1 MSSWLKKLYTRSSA
15 IWRYFLLPVLITLG
29 LACGSVDEE
38 AEANRRFVEAVA
50 LLEASKSEPAAPAK
64 LSLLEQAET
73 TLQTIITRYPSTTL
87 AVKLAS
93 GQQIGNVSLATVAT
107 AVEAARGPAC
117 QVAPTSTCVIAQA
130 LALAQTLDE
139 YQRSRALDHIT
150 ERLTDIALV
159 QAQAGDRAKAQKTI
173 TQALAL
179 APTLTNKGRRAV
191 VLANI
196 ALAQAQ
202 AGDRAAAQAAV
213 AQALELAQTLTDAGE
228 RGGALAVIALAQAQ
242 AGDRAEAQATI
253 AQALALAQTLG
264 EKDRVG
270 VLACVAPAQA
280 QVGDRAKAQEATSRA
295 LAFVQ
300 TLDDEERGRTLL
312 IILWAHLKAGD
323 AVQALAL
330 TQAFIDEEPRAGLLA
345 LIAQVQAQTGNRAGA
360 RETVSKA
367 LTLARALDEKDRAW
381 DLAHIAPALAQAGDH
396 AEARA
401 TIAQVL
407 ALTQT
412 FTGEGSRAVAL
423 AHIAQAQAYTGE
435 GVQALALAQTIT
447 LEGLR
452 VRALADIALALARV
466 AASDAQGTAF
476 WNWVS
481 SF

>member
-1 MSSWLKKLYTRSSA
+1 MLKYL
-15 IWRYFLLPVLITLG
+15 LLPALIILG
-29 LACGSVDEE
+29 LECGPVDEE
-38 AEANRRFVEAVA
+38 AEANKRFVEAVA
-50 LLEASKSEPAAPAK
+50 LLETAEGESAAPTRLA
-64 LSLLEQAET
+64 LLEQAET

-93 GQQIGNVSLATVAT
+93 GQQIGNVSLATVAM

-117 QVAPTSTCVIAQA
+117 QVAPTSACVIAQA
-130 LALAQTLDE
+130 LALAQTLDGW
-139 YQRSRALDHIT
+139 QRSRALDHIT
-150 ERLTDIALV
+150 ERLTNIALI

-202 AGDRAAAQAAV
+202 AGDRAAAQAAF

-228 RGGALAVIALAQAQ
+228 RGGALAFIALAQAQ